1 MQGANEALAT
11 NASTLALK
19 PIYELLG
26 QGGIL
31 ERFRAQGYSVEG
43 P

>member
-1 MQGANEALAT
+1 MQGADEALAT

-19 PIYELLG
+19 PIYELIG
-26 QGGIL
+26 PAGIL
-31 ERFRAQGYSVEG
+31 ERFRAKGYVVDG